1 MKPETLDR
9 YLGCLLGLAIGD
21 ALGAAVE
28 FEPPGTFEPVTGY
41 RAGGP
46 HRLAPGEWTDDTSM
60 ALCLAQSLLDGN
72 GFDPGGQMRLYLRW
86 WWEGYLSV
94 NGRFIDMGNTTRD
107 ALTRFS
113 RTGEPFSGSTDRNTA
128 GNGSL
133 MRLAP
138 VPMAFAAR
146 PEEAIRLSGESS
158 RTTHGAIEA
167 VDACRFFAGLLI
179 GALTGVDKDQIL
191 APMYSPALG
200 LWEREPL
207 YPSIASIA
215 AGSYRSK
222 EPPDIRGTGHVVKSL
237 EAALWAVHK
246 GTGFEGSV
254 LMAVNLGE
262 DADTTG
268 AICGQLAGA
277 LYGAEAIPAA
287 LKSGLAQESTISGF
301 AERLYHLSGALY

>member
-94 NGRFIDMGNTTRD
+94 NGRFVDIGNTTRD

-113 RTGEPFSGSTDRNTA
+113 RTGEPFSGSTEHNTA

-179 GALTGVDKDQIL
+179 GALTGVDKDQL
-191 APMYSPALG
+191 LTPTYSPVPG

-207 YPSIASIA
+207 CPSIASVA
-215 AGSYRSK
+215 AGSYRSM
-222 EPPDIRGTGHVVKSL
+222 EPPAIRGTGHVVRSL
-237 EAALWAVHK
+237 EATLWAVQK
-246 GTGFEGSV
+246 GSAFENSV
-254 LMAVNLGE
+254 LLAINLGE

-287 LKSGLAQESTISGF
+287 LKSGLAQESILSAF
-301 AERLYHLSGALY
+301 AERLYHFGSSL